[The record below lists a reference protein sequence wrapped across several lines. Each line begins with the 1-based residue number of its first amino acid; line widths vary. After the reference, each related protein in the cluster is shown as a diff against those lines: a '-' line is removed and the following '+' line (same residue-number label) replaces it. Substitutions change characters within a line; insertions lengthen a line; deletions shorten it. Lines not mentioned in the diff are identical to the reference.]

1 MNTLIEL
8 CSLVDA
14 YRRGEG
20 NAYYM
25 VACNKVYATQRMTPE
40 GRMSH
45 LTAYYLERAHGT
57 ITDGMREA
65 HRAGYNAT
73 LNQIQKDSQ
82 P

>member
-8 CSLVDA
+8 CSLADA

-25 VACNKVYATQRMTPE
+25 VACNKLHMPP
-40 GRMSH
+40 S
-45 LTAYYLERAHGT
+45 
-57 ITDGMREA
+57 
-65 HRAGYNAT
+65 
-73 LNQIQKDSQ
+73 